1 MSEDLMDQTG
11 GNHQEENVTFSEAQ
25 KIKLRQLMN
34 EGMTVLHE
42 IDTLTEG
49 LNETIKAI
57 AEEISVKP
65 GILKKAIKIA
75 HKAEFGQT
83 QRDHS
88 VLETILEATGKTL

>member
-1 MSEDLMDQTG
+1 MSNDAMDVQ
-11 GNHQEENVTFSEAQ
+11 GNYQEENVTFSGDQ
-25 KIKLRQLMN
+25 KIKIKQLIQ
-34 EGMTVLHE
+34 EGMQVLHE

-57 AEEISVKP
+57 AEELNIKP
-65 GILKKAIKIA
+65 GILKKAVKIA

-88 VLETILEATGKTL
+88 VLESILEAAGKTL